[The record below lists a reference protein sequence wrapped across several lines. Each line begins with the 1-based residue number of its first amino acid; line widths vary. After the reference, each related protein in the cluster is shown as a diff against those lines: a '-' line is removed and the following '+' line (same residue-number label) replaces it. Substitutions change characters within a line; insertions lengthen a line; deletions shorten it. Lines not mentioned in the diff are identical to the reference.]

1 MAVVWFRCDLRLL
14 DNQALECA
22 LVASGTVFTNGRGSP
37 TLQCCKAVVGVICT
51 SADCVCLI
59 LTGNMA
65 FGLPINNRTVAI
77 SLPKICK
84 SLSVPLVCR
93 GWFILTTIYFH
104 SKHLRLINE
113 KSLCPFHACDVQ
125 IQRRRSQLQI
135 A

>member
-1 MAVVWFRCDLRLL
+1 M
-14 DNQALECA
+14 
-22 LVASGTVFTNGRGSP
+22 ASGTVLTNGGASP
-37 TLQCCKAVVGVICT
+37 MLQCCRAVAGVVRT
-51 SADCVCLI
+51 GADSVCLF
-59 LTGNMA
+59 LTGKVA